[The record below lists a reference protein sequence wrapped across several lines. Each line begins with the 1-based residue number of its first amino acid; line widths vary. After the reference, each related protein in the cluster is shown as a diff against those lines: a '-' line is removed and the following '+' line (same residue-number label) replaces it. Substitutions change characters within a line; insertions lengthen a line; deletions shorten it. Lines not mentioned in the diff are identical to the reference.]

1 MAGRKVFNLPDGD
14 RLEGYA
20 EHGIGRSFW
29 TEDDD
34 QSLYVIRR
42 AHPHPTADGHGSVR
56 LDALQNSQLCT
67 VCRGMEAFGPQCSL
81 EMLHLPLDKIW
92 GNAEDLQC
100 PLCRIIVAGLE
111 PTFPL
116 NYPVVMSDNSGP
128 TSSNCLER
136 MFTPRN
142 SAAVSIASFPPDDPE
157 RQLRKTLYSAALWH
171 NAEQGGACI
180 FTIYKN
186 RGESHQ
192 VPPDSAMPNSPEVPH
207 APDKSREALWQ
218 RKFDKMRAWFQEDLS
233 LVRNSN
239 KEQFHGQYFPSR
251 VIDLGLQAA
260 GEAER
265 TGQHDNIE
273 LRIIETQKAAPLL
286 QDNGEPWI
294 YYAAL
299 SHRWSASTER
309 SSTTKANFQSR
320 TSGFMASDLC
330 QTFQDAVKVAREIG
344 IPYLWIDS
352 LCIIQDDSDDW
363 ERESAIMGEIYMNS
377 VITFAAH
384 SFAPSSAADDDCGGG
399 DGFLERAFESEGDD
413 PVLLGTIPGGSDQG
427 EGQTISARRLRVFEV
442 DIAQSPLSRRGWIV
456 QERILPPRI
465 LHFFP
470 RQLYWE
476 SRTFDLVRP
485 EDGTPPMKDQDEL
498 RELVVKQGNIV
509 GATPLE
515 WFKVVER
522 FCAASLTKPTDKLP
536 AIAGLASQFQRR
548 GDLTY
553 FAGLFADRAVKGLLW
568 VARGP
573 RLTRYANR
581 APSWSWASVDG
592 PIKYPSPLL
601 KRPFRV
607 LQDMKIEAHISNSL
621 ATPKHLPGFDNVTK
635 LIVEGFLRPITVSA
649 ERYSSKRPLIE
660 TSTLLRN
667 ELLYEL
673 DSDSVYRNLISD
685 RGELIG
691 WVSLDEEDGGTT
703 PQQDYYAANV
713 ASEEGWISLENP
725 DDIMYRTHPPSSE
738 YAAWYATGRV
748 EAEHEYCL
756 LDRPVLERP
765 PSPLLKER
773 FMEKIYW
780 VLILV
785 GHQENPNG
793 MVNYRRVGLGQI
805 FDRRWQRPEYLTRF
819 VIA

>member
-1 MAGRKVFNLPDGD
+1 MAGRKVFNLPNGD
-14 RLEGYA
+14 RLQGYG

-42 AHPHPTADGHGSVR
+42 AHPHPTADGQGSVR
-56 LDALQNSQLCT
+56 LDALQDSQLCA
-67 VCRGMEAFGPQCSL
+67 VCRGMEAFGPRCWL
-81 EMLHLPLDKIW
+81 EMLHLPLDKIS
-92 GNAEDLQC
+92 GNAENLQC

-116 NYPVVMSDNSGP
+116 NYPVVMSDNSGR
-128 TSSNCLER
+128 TVSDRLER
-136 MFTPRN
+136 TFTPRN
-142 SAAVSIASFPPDDPE
+142 LAAVSIASFPPDDPE

-171 NAEQGGACI
+171 KAEEGGACI
-180 FTIYKN
+180 FAIYKDRAPYN
-186 RGESHQ
+186 
-192 VPPDSAMPNSPEVPH
+192 
-207 APDKSREALWQ
+207 PDKSREALWQ
-218 RKFDKMRAWFQEDLS
+218 RKFDKIRSWFQEDLS
-233 LVRNSN
+233 VVTKSN
-239 KEQFHGQYFPSR
+239 KEQFHGRYFPSR

-260 GEAER
+260 GEGER
-265 TGQHDNIE
+265 TGQHDNIK
-273 LRIIETQKAAPLL
+273 LRIIETQKATPLL
-286 QDNGEPWI
+286 QHNGEPWL

-320 TSGFMASDLC
+320 TSGFMTSDLC
-330 QTFQDAVKVAREIG
+330 QTFQDAVRVAREIG

-363 ERESAIMGEIYMNS
+363 EHESAIMGEIYMNS
-377 VITFAAH
+377 VVTFAAH
-384 SFAPSSAADDDCGGG
+384 SFAPPSAAADDCGGG

-413 PVLLGTIPGGSDQG
+413 PVLLGTVPGGSDQG
-427 EGQTISARRLRVFEV
+427 EGQTIRARRLRVFEV

-592 PIKYPSPLL
+592 PIKYPSVLL
-601 KRPFRV
+601 QRPFRV
-607 LQDMKIEAHISNSL
+607 LPDMKIEAHISSL

-635 LIVEGFLRPITVSA
+635 LIVDGCLRRITVSA
-649 ERYSSKRPLIE
+649 EQYSSKSPLIE
-660 TSTLLRN
+660 TGTLLRN

-691 WVSLDEEDGGTT
+691 WVSLDEEDRGPM
-703 PQQDYYAANV
+703 PQQDYYAADV

-725 DDIMYRTHPPSSE
+725 DDIMYYTHPPSPE
-738 YAAWYATGRV
+738 YQAWHATGRV
-748 EAEHEYCL
+748 EAEHEYCI
-756 LDRPVLERP
+756 LDRPVDERP
-765 PSPLLKER
+765 PSPLLRER
-773 FMEKIYW
+773 CMEKIYW
-780 VLILV
+780 IILLV
-785 GHQENPNG
+785 GYQEKPDG
-793 MVNYRRVGLGQI
+793 VVYYRRVGLGQI
-805 FDRRWQRPEYLTRF
+805 FDRRWQRPEYWTRF

>member
-1 MAGRKVFNLPDGD
+1 MNNSNLPDGN
-14 RLEGYA
+14 RLQDYA

-29 TEDDD
+29 SEDED
-34 QSLYVIRR
+34 QSLYVIKR
-42 AHPHPTADGHGSVR
+42 APPHPTADGHGSVR

-67 VCRGMEAFGPQCSL
+67 VCRGMEAFGPQCCL
-81 EMLHLPLDKIW
+81 EMLHLPLYKIRET
-92 GNAEDLQC
+92 AEDSQC

-111 PTFPL
+111 PRYSL
-116 NYPVVMSDNSGP
+116 NYPVAMSDNPEP
-128 TSSNCLER
+128 TPSNPVLR
-136 MFTPRN
+136 SFTPRN
-142 SAAVSIASFPPDDPE
+142 LAAVAIASFPPGDPE
-157 RQLRKTLYSAALWH
+157 RQLRKTLYSADLW
-171 NAEQGGACI
+171 NKSEDGGVCI

-192 VPPDSAMPNSPEVPH
+192 MPPDSAMPDSSEAPYK
-207 APDKSREALWQ
+207 PDKSREALWQ
-218 RKFDKMRAWFQEDLS
+218 RKFDKINAWFAEDMS
-233 LVRNSN
+233 LVRESN
-239 KEQFHGQYFPSR
+239 QKQFHGQYFPSR
-251 VIDLGLQAA
+251 VIDLGLQTA
-260 GEAER
+260 GDDER
-265 TGQHDNIE
+265 TSQHHDAK
-273 LRIIETQKAAPLL
+273 LRIIGTLEATPFL
-286 QDNGEPWI
+286 QHNGEPWI
-294 YYAAL
+294 CYATL

-320 TSGFMASDLC
+320 TSGFMTSDLC
-330 QTFQDAVKVAREIG
+330 QTFQDAVRVAREIG

-363 ERESAIMGEIYMNS
+363 ESESAIMGEIYMNS

-384 SFAPSSAADDDCGGG
+384 SFAPPSAANDDCGGG
-399 DGFLERAFESEGDD
+399 DGFLERAFESEGED
-413 PVLLGTIPGGSDQG
+413 PVLLGTIPGASDQG

-442 DIAQSPLSRRGWIV
+442 DIAQSPLSQRGWIV

-498 RELVVKQGNIV
+498 RELVVKQDNIV

-548 GDLTY
+548 GGLTY
-553 FAGLFADRAVKGLLW
+553 FAGIFADRAVKGLLW
-568 VARGP
+568 VAKGP

-592 PIKYPSPLL
+592 PIKYASPLL
-601 KRPFRV
+601 QRPFRV
-607 LQDMKIEAHISNSL
+607 LLDMEIKANIGNGL
-621 ATPKHLPGFDNVTK
+621 ATPKHLPGFDNVTG
-635 LIVEGFLRPITVSA
+635 LIVEGFLRRIIVSA
-649 ERYSSKRPLIE
+649 EHHSNKGPLIE
-660 TSTLLRN
+660 ASTLLRN

-685 RGELIG
+685 RGTLIG
-691 WVSLDEEDGGTT
+691 WVSLDEDDRGMT
-703 PQQDYYAANV
+703 PQQDYYAASV

-725 DDIMYRTHPPSSE
+725 HDIMYRTHPPSSE

-748 EAEHEYCL
+748 VAEHEYCL
-756 LDRPVLERP
+756 LDRPSSERP
-765 PSPLLKER
+765 PSPLCRER
-773 FMEKIYW
+773 FMQKIYW
-780 VLILV
+780 ILLLV

-793 MVNYRRVGLGQI
+793 VVKYRRVGLGQI
-805 FDRRWQRPEYLTRF
+805 FDRGWERPEFRTRF
-819 VIA
+819 IIA